1 MTTGTTVKDP
11 VCNMDVNP
19 DRAKYTHDHLGQRYY
34 FCSPGCEKKFSEN
47 PTEYVKRQNAD
58 TARSRNDVLQPSAA
72 PRTAEYSHHPTD
84 GRKVAGQ
91 GTETYVCPMDP
102 EGRSSKPGPC
112 QKCAMPLEP
121 ETPRSV
127 IRTEY
132 TCPMP
137 PDGVQSA
144 PGACPICGMAL
155 EPGFVAPAAEGPSPE
170 LRDMTPRFWVSLAIS
185 VPLIFL
191 AMAN

>member
-19 DRAKYTHDHLGQRYY
+19 DGAKYTRYHLVQRYY
-34 FCSPGCEKKFSEN
+34 FCSPGCDKKFSEN
-47 PTEYVKRQNAD
+47 PTDYVKRQNAD

-72 PRTAEYSHHPTD
+72 RRPAEYSQHPSHD
-84 GRKVAGQ
+84 GKVAWR

-102 EGRSSKPGPC
+102 EVRSSKPGPC
-112 QKCAMPLEP
+112 PKCGMALQP

-137 PDGVQSA
+137 PAVVHSAAAPCPISRMASA
-144 PGACPICGMAL
+144 PRI
-155 EPGFVAPAAEGPSPE
+155 V
-170 LRDMTPRFWVSLAIS
+170 
-185 VPLIFL
+185 
-191 AMAN
+191 